1 MSNEQLKAIKPT
13 GKHNKITRG
22 DILAALGKIDSPYG
36 TAVKYNTDPL
46 GPSGR
51 RKSEGPRPASEG
63 QKPAP
68 PPEKPLDG
76 PALRRLIVAG
86 LGKAAAPR
94 PAAAP
99 DAGSLKP
106 TDAEY
111 DDIFGDYF
119 PSAPKP
125 TTPPPAAAES
135 QPKQDE
141 LAGLF

>member
-22 DILAALGKIDSPYG
+22 DILAALGKIKSPYG
-36 TAVKYNTDPL
+36 SAEKYNTDPM

-51 RKSEGPRPASEG
+51 RKSEGPRPPSDG
-63 QKPAP
+63 KKPAA
-68 PPEKPLDG
+68 PEKPLDG
-76 PALRRLIVAG
+76 PSLRRLIVAG
-86 LGKAAAPR
+86 LGKAATPR
-94 PAAAP
+94 PAAASNP
-99 DAGSLKP
+99 GPLTA

-111 DDIFGDYF
+111 EDIFNDYF

-125 TTPPPAAAES
+125 AAPPPSAAET

-141 LAGLF
+141 LAGLY